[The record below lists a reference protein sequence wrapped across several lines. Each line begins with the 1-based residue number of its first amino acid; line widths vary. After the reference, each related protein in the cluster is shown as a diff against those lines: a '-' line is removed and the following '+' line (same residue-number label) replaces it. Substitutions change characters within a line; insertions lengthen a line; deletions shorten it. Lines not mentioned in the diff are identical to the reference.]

1 MLFSTVKR
9 LSTSIAF
16 LFVILSVLT
25 MSVFAQ
31 DDYSSAKGFTRG
43 QRAINK
49 LGTRLPAVAQKYRKS
64 SSELRRLLLED
75 PTLHVDE
82 ADNLLYIDDATEE
95 APTTDNSAP
104 TVSAAAPFAYDQT
117 FKLHSRPGS
126 NRVIFLDFDG
136 YVTSNTQWNTSYT
149 SGQPINSAPFSIDA
163 DPNTFNTQEQD
174 AIQYIWQ
181 RVAEDYAPFDV
192 DITTEDPGDAAI
204 FRSSSTDL
212 IYGTRAVISPTNFTG
227 SSIGGVAY
235 VGAFNGTGTSYKP
248 AFIMTSGLGNNEKN
262 IAEATSHEVGHN
274 LGLSHDGKT
283 NADGTTTGYYSGQGD
298 WAPIMGV
305 GYYKS
310 VTQWSKGE
318 YPGANQLQDDLAV
331 MQTYG
336 ISLIAD
342 DYGDTR
348 ATAKVLSGANV
359 SASGVITTRND
370 VDVFQFSTGDGNV
383 AFNIN
388 PAPRGGNLDIQAQ
401 ISDAQGNV
409 IATVNPAG
417 LPATVNQFLS
427 AGVYYLT
434 IDGVGAGDLATGY
447 SDYASIGQYSFT
459 GTLAATSALPPTAA
473 VTATALS
480 GTTPLTVGFS
490 STNSTD
496 ADGSIVSYS
505 WNFGDGTNSTDPNPI
520 HVYNSAGTFTAVLT
534 VTDNSGLTDTDSVV
548 ISATAPANQLPTA
561 VAGADKTSGSAAL
574 TVNFSSAGSNDPD
587 GTIANYSWDFG
598 DSTTSNQA
606 NPSHVYNNVG
616 TYTATLTVTDNSGAS
631 ASSSVTINVQSA
643 TVVSIFVK
651 GIAMSLVASGRNDSA
666 RAVITVYDSNG
677 VPRPNVTV
685 SGNWSGL
692 TSGSFT
698 ATTNAN
704 GQATV
709 NSAASKKTGAF
720 TVNVTNLAASGYT
733 YNRNLNVVTSASISN

>member
-1 MLFSTVKR
+1 MHFSQVKR
-9 LSTSIAF
+9 LSASITF
-16 LFVILSVLT
+16 LFVILSALT
-25 MSVFAQ
+25 ISIFAQ
-31 DDYSSAKGFTRG
+31 DDYSSAKGFARG

-49 LGTRLPAVAQKYRKS
+49 LGTRLPAVAQKYRKT

-95 APTTDNSAP
+95 APTFDSAAP
-104 TVSAAAPFAYDQT
+104 TAAAAAPFAYDQT

-126 NRVIFLDFDG
+126 NRVIYLDFDG
-136 YVTSNTQWNTSYT
+136 YITSNTQWNTSYT

-192 DITTEDPGDAAI
+192 DITTEDPGNAAI
-204 FRSSSTDL
+204 YRSASSDL
-212 IYGTRAVISPTNFTG
+212 VYGTRAVISPTNFTG

-348 ATAKVLSGANV
+348 PAAKVLSGANV

-409 IATVNPAG
+409 ITTVNPAG
-417 LPATVNQFLS
+417 LPATVNQYLS

-434 IDGVGAGDLATGY
+434 IDGVGAGDAATGY

-459 GTLAATSALPPTAA
+459 GTLAATNAQPPTAA
-473 VTATALS
+473 VTATTLS

-490 STNSTD
+490 SNNSTD
-496 ADGSIVSYS
+496 ADGSIVAYS
-505 WNFGDGTNSTDPNPI
+505 WNFGDGTNSTDPNPV

-534 VTDNSGLTDTDSVV
+534 VTDNSGLTDTESVV
-548 ISATAPANQLPTA
+548 ITATQAANQAPTA
-561 VAGADKTSGSAAL
+561 IAGADKTSGSAAL
-574 TVNFSSAGSNDPD
+574 TVNFTSVGSNDSD
-587 GTIANYSWDFG
+587 GTIANYSWNFG
-598 DSTTSNQA
+598 DGTTSNQA
-606 NPSHVYNNVG
+606 NPSHVYNNAG
-616 TYTATLTVTDNSGAS
+616 TYTATLTVTDNNGAT
-631 ASSSVTINVQSA
+631 ASSSVTINVQPA

-651 GIAMSLVASGRNDSA
+651 SITMSLVTSGRNDTA

-677 VPRPNVTV
+677 APRPNVTV
-685 SGNWSGL
+685 TGTWSGL
-692 TSGSFT
+692 ASGNFT
-698 ATTNAN
+698 ATTNAS
-704 GQATV
+704 GQVTV
-709 NSAASKKTGAF
+709 SSAASKKTGAF
-720 TVNVTNLAASGYT
+720 TVNVTNLAASGFT
-733 YNRNLNVVTSASISN
+733 YNRNLNVVTSASITN